1 MAWID
6 SGLQRKGKNLFL
18 DACDEEVSTSS
29 GQIPAA
35 HTIGKEDIP
44 AKKLVRL
51 GQIEAE
57 AAWAVSRNM
66 EKLRVRPGGRGRVQ
80 IIDRLSRMYGLQFFG
95 ETKGE
100 HGVGVEAEK
109 GGIGMVV
116 DGASGPLRDSSGVP
130 DMIPVA
136 VGDKEGVRFEFFCF
150 KEIEKAL
157 GRIDGKEM
165 VV

>member
-1 MAWID
+1 
-6 SGLQRKGKNLFL
+6 
-18 DACDEEVSTSS
+18 
-29 GQIPAA
+29 
-35 HTIGKEDIP
+35 
-44 AKKLVRL
+44 
-51 GQIEAE
+51 
-57 AAWAVSRNM
+57 M

-116 DGASGPLRDSSGVP
+116 DGASGPLRDSCGVP

-136 VGDKEGVRFEFFCF
+136 VGEKEGVRFEFFCF

-165 VV
+165 AVEIKNVGVGGSEATRISQRFFHGLLGRGDEG

>member
-1 MAWID
+1 
-6 SGLQRKGKNLFL
+6 
-18 DACDEEVSTSS
+18 
-29 GQIPAA
+29 
-35 HTIGKEDIP
+35 
-44 AKKLVRL
+44 
-51 GQIEAE
+51 
-57 AAWAVSRNM
+57 M

-80 IIDRLSRMYGLQFFG
+80 IIGRLSRTYGLQFFG

-116 DGASGPLRDSSGVP
+116 DRASGPLRDSSGVP

-165 VV
+165 VVEVEKVGVGSG

>member
-1 MAWID
+1 
-6 SGLQRKGKNLFL
+6 
-18 DACDEEVSTSS
+18 
-29 GQIPAA
+29 
-35 HTIGKEDIP
+35 
-44 AKKLVRL
+44 
-51 GQIEAE
+51 
-57 AAWAVSRNM
+57 M

-109 GGIGMVV
+109 GGIRMVV
-116 DGASGPLRDSSGVP
+116 DGASGPLRDSCSVP

-136 VGDKEGVRFEFFCF
+136 VGEKEGVRFEFFCF

-157 GRIDGKEM
+157 RRIDGKKMAVEIEEIC
-165 VV
+165 VRGGKAACVG

>member
-1 MAWID
+1 M
-6 SGLQRKGKNLFL
+6 
-18 DACDEEVSTSS
+18 
-29 GQIPAA
+29 
-35 HTIGKEDIP
+35 
-44 AKKLVRL
+44 
-51 GQIEAE
+51 
-57 AAWAVSRNM
+57 SRNM
-66 EKLRVRPGGRGRVQ
+66 EKLRVRPRGRGRVQ

-165 VV
+165 VVEVEKVGVGSG